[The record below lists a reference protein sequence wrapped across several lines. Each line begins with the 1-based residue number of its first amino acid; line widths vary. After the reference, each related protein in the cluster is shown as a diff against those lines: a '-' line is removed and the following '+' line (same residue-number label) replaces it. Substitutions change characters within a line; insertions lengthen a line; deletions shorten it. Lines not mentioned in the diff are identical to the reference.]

1 MKIVFLTVSDPLYLP
16 RFFDRVFERWSEETA
31 AVYVV
36 PPLYRGQNP
45 FQAAQ
50 RYYRTFG
57 LAATVR
63 LVERLARA
71 KLRRQSIEASCNRA
85 NVACETA
92 KDVNAPEFLSAL
104 RSLEPDVVVSVSCP
118 QIFKRDLIET
128 PKQACLNVHGA
139 LLPNYRGMMPSFWM
153 LANGET
159 EAGVSVHLVA
169 EKIDAG
175 EVCGQA
181 SFEILPDDTLD
192 TFLSRSKQ
200 VAADLLTDVLEQLEA
215 GSLEPTQLDLAQ
227 GSYYSWPDRAAVERF
242 AAAGR
247 RVW

>member
-1 MKIVFLTVSDPLYLP
+1 MKIVFLTVEDPLYLP
-16 RFFDRVFERWSEETA
+16 RFFDTVLERWGEETA

-36 PPLYRGQNP
+36 PPLYRGQNHLG
-45 FQAAQ
+45 AAK
-50 RYYRTFG
+50 RYFSTFG
-57 LAATVR
+57 LRATIR
-63 LVERLARA
+63 LVERLVLA
-71 KLRRQSIEASCNRA
+71 KLRRQSIARA
-85 NVACETA
+85 CSRAGVACETA
-92 KDVNAPEFLSAL
+92 TDVNSPEFLSTL

-128 PKQACLNVHGA
+128 PKKACLNVHGA

-159 EAGVSVHLVA
+159 EAGVSVHFVA

-181 SFEILPDDTLD
+181 AFEILPNDTLH

-200 VAADLLTDVLEQLEA
+200 VAATLLTDVLEQLDA
-215 GSLEPTQLDLAQ
+215 GLLRPQKLDLSR
-227 GSYYSWPDRAAVERF
+227 GSYYSWPDREAVDRF

-247 RVW
+247 RLW